1 MRKEYQ
7 KFICDCCGRIFVAN
21 RYDVEYNH
29 NELEAFDVTDMN
41 DATKEFCSLSCIL
54 KGLQDIMIED
64 KALGRRIDLRIE
76 SYKYE
81 YEYEEEVNETE
92 KIS

>member
-7 KFICDCCGRIFVAN
+7 KFICDCCGRIFVSN
-21 RYDVEYNH
+21 RYDVECNH
-29 NELEAFDVTDMN
+29 NETVVFDITDKL
-41 DATKEFCSLSCIL
+41 DTTKEFCSEECMM
-54 KGLQDIMIED
+54 KGLQDIMIKD

-81 YEYEEEVNETE
+81 YEYEDE
-92 KIS
+92 K